1 MKITG
6 TIVNYYI
13 HCRRQCWLFA
23 NRITLEDN
31 SEAVRMGK
39 ILHQLQAEKNI
50 ANSEIQIENIKIDK
64 ITDEY
69 LIEMKKSDADVEA
82 VRWQTL
88 YYLKVLRD
96 KGIERRGRIQFIEKN
111 KQTKKVIDVELT
123 PESIEELQ
131 KIEEDI
137 MEYISQNNPDPPL
150 NDKKCKRC
158 AYYEYCYI

>member
-1 MKITG
+1 
-6 TIVNYYI
+6 
-13 HCRRQCWLFA
+13 
-23 NRITLEDN
+23 
-31 SEAVRMGK
+31 
-39 ILHQLQAEKNI
+39 
-50 ANSEIQIENIKIDK
+50 
-64 ITDEY
+64 
-69 LIEMKKSDADVEA
+69 MKKSDSDVEA

-111 KQTKKVIDVELT
+111 KQTKKMIDVELT
-123 PESIEELQ
+123 PESIQELQ
-131 KIEEDI
+131 LLEEDI

>member
-1 MKITG
+1 
-6 TIVNYYI
+6 
-13 HCRRQCWLFA
+13 
-23 NRITLEDN
+23 
-31 SEAVRMGK
+31 
-39 ILHQLQAEKNI
+39 
-50 ANSEIQIENIKIDK
+50 
-64 ITDEY
+64 
-69 LIEMKKSDADVEA
+69 MKKSDSDVEA

-96 KGIERRGRIQFIEKN
+96 KGIERRGRTQFIEKN
-111 KQTKKVIDVELT
+111 KQTKKMIDVELT

-131 KIEEDI
+131 LLEEDI